1 MVNVLKAVLKPSK
14 VALPVVTKVTK
25 SSLSATVVENATS
38 ELKVTDST
46 EVSLDVDMTTASKA
60 YSIIDAARGK
70 EQEKIKAYNV
80 EGLTEGRL
88 H

>member
-1 MVNVLKAVLKPSK
+1 MPMIIESPLI
-14 VALPVVTKVTK
+14 
-25 SSLSATVVENATS
+25 ATVVENMTR
-38 ELKVTDST
+38 ELKVTAII
-46 EVSLDVDMTTASKA
+46 EVSLDADMTSASKA
-60 YSIIDAARGK
+60 YSITDAARGK